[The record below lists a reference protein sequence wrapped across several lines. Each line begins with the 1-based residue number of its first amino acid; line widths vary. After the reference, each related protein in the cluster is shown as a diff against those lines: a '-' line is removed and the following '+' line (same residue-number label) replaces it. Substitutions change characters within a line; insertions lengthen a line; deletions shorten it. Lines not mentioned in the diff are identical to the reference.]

1 MDLGAVLSIIG
12 LVVGVV
18 AIVLLAL
25 VLRSLSRH
33 RRELAELRAATTGA
47 IPVVPADGEATD
59 AGGEPTA
66 QEDPPARLAKVAV
79 VMNPVKFADADA
91 FQRRVEEV
99 VHRVEEAE
107 VAFYETSREDPG
119 QGQTRQAL
127 SDGADMVVAA
137 GGDGTVRM
145 VASVLAGTDVRM
157 GIIPSGTGNLL
168 ARNVDVPLEDP
179 AAAMTA
185 ALTGQDRHVDVGWL
199 QTGSSIA
206 EATTASP
213 QIFLVI
219 AGFGADAEM
228 IGHTDDSMK
237 KRIGW
242 IAYVLGGVRTVMGRS
257 VDVVL
262 DLPDGTRHTHRARTV
277 LLGNVGRLPGGFVLM
292 PDATVDNGRLE
303 IVVAGWRGA
312 AGFSQVVT
320 EVVNPRL
327 VPSRRTRIANR
338 LSTMERY
345 LSPAVQVVTASPQP
359 VQLDGD
365 TDDEA
370 THFIAKVDPGVLR
383 LRVPVSTTGT
393 SR

>member
-25 VLRSLSRH
+25 VLRSLGRH

-47 IPVVPADGEATD
+47 IPVVDGGEVAGAD
-59 AGGEPTA
+59 GEPTA
-66 QEDPPARLAKVAV
+66 QEDPPARLRKVAV
-79 VMNPVKFADADA
+79 VLNPSKFADADA
-91 FQRRVEEV
+91 FRTRLREV
-99 VHRVEEAE
+99 VERVEEAE
-107 VAFYETSREDPG
+107 IAFYETTVEDPG
-119 QGQTRQAL
+119 QGQAREAI
-127 SDGADMVVAA
+127 SEGADLVMAA

-199 QTGSSIA
+199 QTGGSIA
-206 EATTASP
+206 EATAASP

-228 IGHTDDSMK
+228 IGHTDDGMK

-292 PDATVDNGRLE
+292 PGATVDNGRLE

-345 LSPAVQVVTASPQP
+345 HSPAVQVVTAAPQP

-370 THFIAKVDPGVLR
+370 THFIARVDPGVLR
-383 LRVPVSTTGT
+383 LRVPVS
-393 SR
+393 SRSRAR